1 MGGSR
6 NGSGVRWYSGRGGRL
21 EESFITVVAICFII
35 ERSTAVLL
43 IRNAAVVGPLG
54 PGITSSPVKNCV
66 KR

>member
-21 EESFITVVAICFII
+21 EESSMTAIRSII
-35 ERSTAVLL
+35 ERSMAVLL
-43 IRNAAVVGPLG
+43 IRNAAVVGPLR
-54 PGITSSPVKNCV
+54 PGITMSPVRDCV